1 MRRRRASARR
11 VKIHHKYTVE
21 EAAEATGS
29 HKNTIRRWIATKAFP
44 ALTEKRPH
52 LIPGR
57 YLHAF
62 LTAPKAGRIHLK
74 PGECY
79 CVKCHLPKQPALGMA
94 EYVPIN
100 ARSGNLRGFCPDCET
115 LMHRRVSLAK
125 LSLISGDLDVTI
137 LDAQPRLKGRGCSTT
152 NDDFRKA

>member
-11 VKIHHKYTVE
+11 VKIHHNYTVE
-21 EAAEATGS
+21 EAAEVTGS
-29 HKNTIRRWIATKAFP
+29 HKNTVRRWIASGALP

-62 LTAPKAGRIHLK
+62 LTAPKAGRIRLK

-79 CVKCHLPKQPALGMA
+79 CVKCHLPKRPALGMA

-100 ARSGNLRGFCPDCET
+100 DRSGNLRGFCPDCET
-115 LMHRRVSLAK
+115 FMHRRVSLAK
-125 LSLISGDLDVTI
+125 LPLISGDLDVTI
-137 LDAQPRLKGRGCSTT
+137 LEAPRHLKGRGCSSTT
-152 NDDFRKA
+152 DDFRKA